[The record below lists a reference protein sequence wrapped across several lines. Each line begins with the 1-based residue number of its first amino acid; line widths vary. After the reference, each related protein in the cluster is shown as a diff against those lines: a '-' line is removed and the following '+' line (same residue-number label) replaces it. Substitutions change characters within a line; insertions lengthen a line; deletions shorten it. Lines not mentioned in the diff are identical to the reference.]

1 MGLINLILKLNY
13 WGEEGE
19 LKRSWVDIL
28 GLRDVTRDP
37 GDTLLMKLE
46 RLFD

>member
-19 LKRSWVDIL
+19 LKRVDIL
-28 GLRDVTRDP
+28 GLRDMTRDP